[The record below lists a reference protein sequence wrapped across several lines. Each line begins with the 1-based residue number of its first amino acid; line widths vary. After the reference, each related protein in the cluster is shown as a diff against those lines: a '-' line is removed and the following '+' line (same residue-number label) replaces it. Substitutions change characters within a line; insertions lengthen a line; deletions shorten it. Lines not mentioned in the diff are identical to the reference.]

1 MSSAKKDVWS
11 EKEMFVRTD
20 ENPWGKKISLA
31 FLTLAH
37 SAVKDVG
44 KQPLPAPIKLS
55 GKRVPLRKV
64 TKVEAVVIES
74 QTQPEQKKLKPE
86 SVSPVELDLQVV
98 EIETIDGSSAIISE
112 SGEVDNEES
121 AGIASAKAITPEVE
135 VDKTS
140 ESQEQIVTVDAPQTF
155 TWQISKDDICLL
167 FAEKLSDRLSACLMR
182 LKRQKHGDW
191 VIRSNGFVKKY
202 PITGFCGID
211 VTAEEKEVNELLK
224 IGTFIVHKR

>member
-37 SAVKDVG
+37 SAVKDAG

-55 GKRVPLRKV
+55 GKKVPLRKV

-74 QTQPEQKKLKPE
+74 QTPEQKKLKPE

-167 FAEKLSDRLSACLMR
+167 FAEKLSDRLSACLMK

-191 VIRSNGFVKKY
+191 VIRSNGAIKKY
-202 PITGFCGID
+202 PWTGFCGID
-211 VTAEEKEVNELLK
+211 VTTEEKEANNHLE
-224 IGTFIVHKR
+224 IGTFIIRK